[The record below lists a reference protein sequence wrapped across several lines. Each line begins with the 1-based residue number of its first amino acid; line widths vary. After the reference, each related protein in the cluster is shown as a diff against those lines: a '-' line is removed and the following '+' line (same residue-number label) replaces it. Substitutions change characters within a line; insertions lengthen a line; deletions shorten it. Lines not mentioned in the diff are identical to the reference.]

1 MGATTNEA
9 AGAPDRR
16 LKVYLLDDHE
26 VVRQGLRAL
35 LEGSGRVEIVG
46 ESGSAAEATQR
57 IPALRPDVAVL
68 DARLPDGSGIEVC
81 RSIRSVDPS
90 LKALI
95 LTSYDD
101 DEALFSA
108 IMAGA
113 SGYVLKEIRG
123 SDLLTAIERVAAG
136 QSLIDPALTAKVLE
150 RVRRGPQTAPELA
163 DLTPQELKLLGYI
176 AEGLT
181 NRQISE
187 RMFLA
192 EKTVKNYVSTI
203 LSKLG
208 LERRTQA
215 AVLATRLLGGSGG
228 RR

>member
-1 MGATTNEA
+1 MS
-9 AGAPDRR
+9 DDLIR
-16 LKVYLLDDHE
+16 VFLLDDHE
-26 VVRQGLRAL
+26 VVRQGIRTM
-35 LEGSGRVEIVG
+35 LEASGRVEVIG
-46 ESGSAAEATQR
+46 ESDSAEEASAR

-68 DARLPDGSGIEVC
+68 DVRLPDGSGIEVC
-81 RSIRSVDPS
+81 RTIRSVDPT

-113 SGYVLKEIRG
+113 SGYVLKDVKRG
-123 SDLLTAIERVAAG
+123 DLLHAVERVHAG
-136 QSLIDPALTAKVLE
+136 QSLIDPALVTRVLD
-150 RVRRGPQTAPELA
+150 RVRNGPQVAPELEN
-163 DLTPQELKLLGYI
+163 LSEQEMALLGFV

-187 RMFLA
+187 RMFLS
-192 EKTVKNYVSTI
+192 EKTVKNYVSN
-203 LSKLG
+203 LLGKLG

-215 AVLATRLLGGSGG
+215 AVLATRLLGTDGTRGH
-228 RR
+228 